1 MADLKVDG
9 GVNSNTGLKSINKTK
24 ASQEENGGDI
34 DLFSPADDEAE
45 KVKAER
51 VEAYLK
57 KKSKEPAVIA
67 KSSVVL
73 DVKPWNE
80 ETDMKALEEAVRKI
94 ECDGLVWGAS
104 KLDPLAYGVQKL
116 QIVCVVED
124 EKVSID
130 WLQEKICANENLVQS
145 VDVASFQKI

>member
-1 MADLKVDG
+1 METLNAD
-9 GVNSNTGLKSINKTK
+9 TGLKLTN
-24 ASQEENGGDI
+24 SQEGNNDDI
-34 DLFSPADDEAE
+34 FSSVDDEKAE

-51 VEAYLK
+51 VKTYEEM
-57 KKSKEPAVIA
+57 KSKKPAVIA

-73 DVKPWNE
+73 DVKPCNE

-104 KLDPLAYGVQKL
+104 KLDPLAYGIKTL

-130 WLQEKICANENLVQS
+130 WLQEKICANEDLVQS